1 MSILVFR
8 HLERIPNAQ
17 IPLLP
22 IDAFRHAVLD
32 AVAEGC
38 RLVAFHGQPQADASV
53 RLVAVLARD
62 AAAELRVVATDP
74 GEAYP
79 ALAPE
84 CPQAAGFER
93 EIAEQ

>member
-8 HLERIPNAQ
+8 HLEAIPNAQ
-17 IPLLP
+17 IPVLP
-22 IDAFRHAVLD
+22 IDAFRRAVLD

-38 RLVAFHGQPQADASV
+38 RLVAFHGQPQAGAAV

-62 AAAELRVVATDP
+62 AAAEVRAVATDP

-79 ALAPE
+79 ALAAE
-84 CPQAAGFER
+84 CP
-93 EIAEQ
+93 